1 MPFPFYSAKRT
12 AKPRRLLVTSAVPR
26 FRVPTPCNPF
36 ANLRYF
42 LKTYLRAM
50 SPFMSRFLVTTLA
63 LHVLAIPTIR
73 AEAPSFRND
82 VTAVL
87 SRAGC
92 NQGACHGNLNG
103 KGGFKLSL
111 RGEDSDFD
119 RAVLTRDFLG
129 RRVSPN
135 RPEESL
141 VLRKATGFVAH
152 EGGPRFGADSIEY
165 RIMRDWI
172 AAGCPNDP
180 ANQRVISRLEVT
192 PSRKILV
199 YPENRFRIAVTGFY
213 SDRTSRDLSRLAV
226 FEPSTA
232 GNASVAPDGEV
243 SMNRPGELVVIV
255 RYLDR
260 QAPVAVAFIPARENF
275 ACKDVPIA
283 SPIDRLLF
291 EQMKSLRLTPSD
303 LCGDSTFLRRAYLD
317 ALGVLPS
324 VEEAKLFLADGR
336 SDKRARLIDG
346 LLNRPEFADHWA
358 QKWSDLL
365 RNEEKSLDRKG
376 VRVFHQ
382 WLRDSIARDKP
393 LNELAREVIAG
404 RGSTYQNPPA
414 NFYRAL
420 REPYGRAEAV
430 AQVFLGT
437 RIGCAKCHNHPFD
450 RWKQNDYHDFAA
462 LFGTIDYRIVENN
475 RGDKLDTHEFDGEQI
490 VLTTR
495 DSSMLHPRTG
505 TPLKPRLLGE
515 TAALADGVDR
525 LQALAD
531 WVADPKN
538 PYFARAQ
545 ANRIWYHLLGKGL
558 VDPIDDFRS
567 TNPPVN
573 GELLDYLSQR
583 LTESGFNLRSLVGEI
598 MNSRTYQLSSDDALT
613 NHDDEAHF
621 SKALIEPLEAEQLL
635 DAVCNVLDAPVKFN
649 GYPAGYRAGQIAAM
663 QQGRR
668 GEKNRQEMG
677 EKFLKVFGKPDRLL
691 TCECERSEDTGV
703 LQSFQLL
710 TGELLH
716 SLLDQSDNRIG
727 RLLALQKSDAQIIE
741 TFYLAA
747 LCRYPTASE
756 KDKLMAFVA
765 KSNRRRE
772 ALEDVVW
779 GLLNSKEFLLRR

>member
-1 MPFPFYSAKRT
+1 MSHF
-12 AKPRRLLVTSAVPR
+12 L
-26 FRVPTPCNPF
+26 F
-36 ANLRYF
+36 AI
-42 LKTYLRAM
+42 
-50 SPFMSRFLVTTLA
+50 LA
-63 LHVLAIPTIR
+63 THVLAAPAMP

-82 VTAVL
+82 VMAVL
-87 SRAGC
+87 SRSGC

-111 RGEDSDFD
+111 RGEDPNFD
-119 RAVLTRDFLG
+119 LSVLTRDFLG
-129 RRVSPN
+129 RRLSPI

-141 VLRKATGFVAH
+141 LLRKATGFIAH
-152 EGGPRFGADSIEY
+152 EGGPRFGAQSIEY

-172 AAGCPNDP
+172 AAGCPADA
-180 ANQRVISRLEVT
+180 ANQRVISRIEVT
-192 PSRKILV
+192 PSRQILV
-199 YPENRFRIAVTGFY
+199 YPENRFRIAVKGFY
-213 SDRTSRDLSRLAV
+213 SDGTSRDLSRLAV
-226 FEPSTA
+226 YEPSTA
-232 GNASVAPDGEV
+232 GNVSVAPDGEA
-243 SMNRPGELVVIV
+243 SMDRPGELVVIV

-260 QAPVAVAFIPARENF
+260 QAPVSVAFIPAREGF
-275 ACKDVPIA
+275 AWKDVPLG
-283 SPIDRLLF
+283 SPIDRILF
-291 EQMKSLRLTPSD
+291 ERMKSLRLTPSD
-303 LCGDSTFLRRAYLD
+303 RCCDSAFIRRAFLD

-324 VEEAKLFLADGR
+324 VEETTTFLADGR
-336 SDKRARLIDG
+336 SDKRTRLIDG

-376 VRVFHQ
+376 VRVFYQ
-382 WLRDSIARDKP
+382 WLRDSIAHDKP

-462 LFGTIDYRIVENN
+462 LFGTIDYRILSNN

-495 DSSMLHPRTG
+495 DSDMLHPRSG

-525 LQALAD
+525 LQVLAD

-538 PYFARAQ
+538 PFFARAQ
-545 ANRIWYHLLGKGL
+545 ANRVWYHLLGKGL

-567 TNPPVN
+567 TNPAVTA
-573 GELLDYLSQR
+573 ELLDYLSQR
-583 LTESGFNLRSLVGEI
+583 LAASSFNLRSLVGEI
-598 MNSRTYQLSSDDALT
+598 MNSRTYQLSSDDAGT
-613 NHDDEAHF
+613 NHDDDMHF
-621 SKALIEPLEAEQLL
+621 SKALIGPLEAEQLL
-635 DAVCNVLDAPVKFN
+635 DAVCNVLDTPVKFN
-649 GYPAGYRAGQIAAM
+649 GYPTGYRAGEIAAM
-663 QQGRR
+663 PQGRR
-668 GEKNRQEMG
+668 GEKRKEMG

-716 SLLDQSDNRIG
+716 SLLDRTDNRIG
-727 RLLALQKSDAQIIE
+727 QLLTEKKSNSKIIE

-747 LCRYPTASE
+747 LSRYPTKTE
-756 KDKLMAFVA
+756 IERLTAFVGKA
-765 KSNRRRE
+765 TNRRE

-779 GLLNSKEFLLRR
+779 GLVNSKEFLLRR